1 MHDPYIRPH
10 TGRSTFL
17 IFFFALLLGAACLV
31 LFLRHATTGAA
42 NRIAAVLT
50 RRPVSFDTSVPVIVE
65 KIQRLNRL
73 ETTVYSLDT
82 VVEGNR
88 SSVALPDLLFGD
100 RLLLVCHGQSIAGID
115 LSKLKPENVTITDT
129 NGQRSIHVDLPPSE
143 IFVTTVDND
152 HTRVYSRTTGLL
164 VPSDQNLETETR
176 QKAQAQLQQAAL
188 TDGILDTAR
197 KNARATIT
205 TLLYG
210 LGFQQVDVK

>member
-17 IFFFALLLGAACLV
+17 IFLFSLVLGAACLV
-31 LFLRHATTGAA
+31 LFLRHATTGVA
-42 NRIAAVLT
+42 NHIASILT
-50 RRPVSFDTSVPVIVE
+50 RRPLAFDTSVPVVVE

-100 RLLLVCHGQSIAGID
+100 HLLLVCHGQSIAGID
-115 LSKLKPENVTITDT
+115 LSKLKPENVTIS
-129 NGQRSIHVDLPPSE
+129 GQSIHVDLPPSE

-152 HTRVYSRTTGLL
+152 HTRVYSRTTGLF
-164 VPSDQNLETETR
+164 VPSDQNLESETR